1 MRYFPPWLILLGAL
15 TALGP
20 LSIDMYLPSFPAI
33 AHSLA
38 ATPGSVQLTLASF
51 FIGLAIGQAIYGPF
65 SDRFGRKPPLYFG
78 LVIYILAT
86 VGCIFATDINQLI
99 ALRFLQ
105 ALGGCAGMVISRA
118 VVRDRCTI
126 QEMARAFSTLMLIMG
141 LAPILAPILGGWVVT
156 TMGWRAIFGIQM
168 LFALGCLINVHFFFK
183 ESHNTEHSQALEL
196 GKVLKGYARL
206 LGDKAFMRHTLTGS
220 LIMGAFFGYIAGSP
234 FIIIE
239 LFGVPAEHFGWVFGA
254 NAAGFIISSQFNAR
268 ALKNHST
275 ASLLRRAIWFP
286 AISGLSLFLL
296 QITGLLS
303 FPLLLAGLFV
313 FIASMGF
320 ITPNTSAM
328 ALQNH
333 GKNAGLASALLGTLQ
348 FGCATLAGLLMGLWH
363 DNSPLPLMT
372 LMAVCGAGA
381 WLINRA
387 APSHE
392 VLMTAK

>member
-86 VGCIFATDINQLI
+86 VGCVFATDINQLI

-118 VVRDRCTI
+118 VVRDRCSI

-206 LGDKAFMRHTLTGS
+206 LRDKAFMRHTLTGS

-275 ASLLRRAIWFP
+275 GSLLRRAIWFP
-286 AISGLSLFLL
+286 AISGLSLLLL

-363 DNSPLPLMT
+363 DHSPLPLMT

-392 VLMTAK
+392 VVMTAK

>member
-86 VGCIFATDINQLI
+86 VGCVFATDINQLI

-286 AISGLSLFLL
+286 AVAGLSLLLL

-392 VLMTAK
+392 VVMTAK